1 MRAVLPSKKIKTF
14 ILPLVLPHL
23 GVTVLILAVPVLV
36 VHQPVVAMA
45 HSQIRVQLHHYTTAV
60 NTNRLNQQL
69 QAAMQLMVND
79 IRRAGYWTNAYT
91 LVGTDTNTNPFQST
105 VGSTDVT
112 VGGTGNSCIL
122 FTYDHLGT
130 GVLPS
135 ISSTTDDDRYG
146 YRLNGTSL
154 QTRPWGGTFSCSAA
168 ATNWENVTDSTVTIT
183 ALTFTLT
190 TQNTTTGLGT
200 SALNMRSVDITLTGR
215 LTSVPTI
222 TKTLT
227 EHVRIRNDQFVP

>member
-1 MRAVLPSKKIKTF
+1 MSIAFKKTVTGFTLVELMVALVINVF
-14 ILPLVLPHL
+14 IFAALMA
-23 GVTVLILAVPVLV
+23 IF
-36 VHQPVVAMA
+36 VAN
-45 HSQIRVQLHHYTTAV
+45 LNHYTTAV